1 MNQKNTFILSHK
13 LQSLVKLSKLVFI
26 WLTTLA
32 IFSFSPNDSG
42 FMQTNELP
50 VKNIMGPIGAYF
62 SDLMFSIVG
71 INVFLVPMLLLYW
84 LFFEK
89 CKNYLLEKKIYSLT
103 IYYSVLSLVAF
114 NILLV
119 ILSKNNF
126 MFLDRTVGGIIGI
139 EVFKLISSML
149 NDSGTYYLLASFL
162 FVIISQLTGV
172 KFPKKLFQL
181 PKKAKL
187 SIQHKPVIELT
198 KKPVSENQIIVNDT
212 NKDLTVKAVTSNAAL
227 PSKTNLSSDSDSKP
241 KFTTS
246 NLTEVAKLV
255 ETTLMDF
262 GVTAKVENTIPGPV
276 ITRFELD
283 LAAGVK
289 VSKVTTLT
297 KDLARE
303 LSVASVRIVEVIPG
317 KSLMGIEIPNENR
330 EMVLLRQILE
340 SPGYLN
346 SSSKLTMALGKGIAG
361 EPVSVDLGKM
371 PHLLVAGTTGSGKS
385 VGINVMLLSLLYKS
399 KPDDLRLIL
408 IDPKML
414 ELAIYDEIPHLLT
427 PVVTDMKDASGAL
440 NWCVIEME
448 RRYTI
453 LASCGVR
460 NLDSYNKK
468 IEEANKSGKPI
479 MDPTTPDGVEEA
491 LEKMPYIVV
500 IIDEFA
506 DMMMAVGKKV
516 EELIARIAQKARA
529 AGIHMILATQ
539 RPSVDVITG
548 LIKANVPA
556 RISFQVSSKIDSRTI
571 LDQMGAEN
579 LLGQGDM
586 LYLTPGSGIPT
597 RVHGAFVSDDEVH
610 KVVKELKMMG
620 PPNYVTALA
629 KAGEISDL
637 KPNTGDKEL
646 DAVYQ
651 QAVAIIMDSKKVS
664 ISYLQRRLRIGF
676 NRAARLVE
684 IMEDS
689 GIVSK
694 PNHQGV
700 RELLIEE

>member
-1 MNQKNTFILSHK
+1 
-13 LQSLVKLSKLVFI
+13 
-26 WLTTLA
+26 
-32 IFSFSPNDSG
+32 
-42 FMQTNELP
+42 
-50 VKNIMGPIGAYF
+50 
-62 SDLMFSIVG
+62 
-71 INVFLVPMLLLYW
+71 
-84 LFFEK
+84 
-89 CKNYLLEKKIYSLT
+89 
-103 IYYSVLSLVAF
+103 
-114 NILLV
+114 
-119 ILSKNNF
+119 
-126 MFLDRTVGGIIGI
+126 
-139 EVFKLISSML
+139 
-149 NDSGTYYLLASFL
+149 
-162 FVIISQLTGV
+162 
-172 KFPKKLFQL
+172 
-181 PKKAKL
+181 
-187 SIQHKPVIELT
+187 
-198 KKPVSENQIIVNDT
+198 
-212 NKDLTVKAVTSNAAL
+212 
-227 PSKTNLSSDSDSKP
+227 
-241 KFTTS
+241 
-246 NLTEVAKLV
+246 
-255 ETTLMDF
+255 MDF